1 VTANAA
7 AGLTRFRLGIS
18 EAVNTVLAIWMAE
31 DAGLYADAGLEVEIT
46 NMNGGSRG
54 AAELAAGRIDAMH
67 VGLSSV
73 IGLNRNGGDL
83 RAIAALAN
91 VIRFTFFC
99 APGLRGTAELRG
111 GTIGI
116 STFGSE
122 TDTTA
127 SYLLRRLGL
136 TRDDVAIKE
145 FGGGSRRLAALRS
158 GEIQVTAVNEPV
170 ASAARAAGV
179 PVLLDL
185 VAERVPWLFTAIV
198 TRRGAIERQRDALR
212 RFIAATAAGNR
223 LALTDEARAK
233 AVLARNANISDPKV
247 LDIAY
252 DDFKQLSPPDLAP
265 TDEAARNIL
274 ALFPEASQNIVDY
287 VDRSILDELKRGV

>member
-1 VTANAA
+1 VP
-7 AGLTRFRLGIS
+7 FRIGIS

-31 DAGLYADAGLEVEIT
+31 DAGLFAGAGLEIEIV

-73 IGLNRNGGDL
+73 VWLNRTGADL

-91 VIRFTFFC
+91 VIRFTFFA
-99 APGLRGTAELRG
+99 APGVRSAADLRG

-127 SYLLRRLGL
+127 TYLLRRLGL
-136 TRDDVAIKE
+136 TRDDVAVE
-145 FGGGSRRLAALRS
+145 EYGGGSRRLAALQS
-158 GEIQVTAVNEPV
+158 GKIQVTAVNEPV
-170 ASAARAAGV
+170 ASQAREAGV

-185 VAERVPWLFTAIV
+185 VPERVPWLFTAIV
-198 TRRGAIERQRDALR
+198 VRRGSIARQRDALTS
-212 RFIAATAAGNR
+212 FIGATAAGNR
-223 LALTDEARAK
+223 LALADATRAK
-233 AVLARNANISDPKV
+233 AVLASNASISDPKV

-274 ALFPEASQNIVDY
+274 ALFPEASQNVADY